1 MIIVHEAYVS
11 KHQSPQSYLK
21 TLALSCAEQ
30 FRQFIPLI
38 PIREELIEHIEP
50 LPPGGSSHFSMI
62 TYFMFTIN
70 EGIFIMLSVTNRET
84 KTQKDQVSHRGPRS

>member
-1 MIIVHEAYVS
+1 MPTR
-11 KHQSPQSYLK
+11 KK
-21 TLALSCAEQ
+21 
-30 FRQFIPLI
+30 
-38 PIREELIEHIEP
+38 LIEHIKP

-84 KTQKDQVSHRGPRS
+84 KTQKGK